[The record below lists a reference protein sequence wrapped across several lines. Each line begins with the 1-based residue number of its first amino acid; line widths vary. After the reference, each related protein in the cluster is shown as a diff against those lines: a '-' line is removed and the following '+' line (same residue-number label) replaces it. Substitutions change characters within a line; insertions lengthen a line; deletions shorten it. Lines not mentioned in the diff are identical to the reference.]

1 MSAPFFQP
9 RTHRRRDL
17 AGCTLMV
24 WLCMLACETRAQ
36 SHKPQA
42 SSSQQPAGNFLNNG
56 VTAHRGDSVHFP
68 ENTMPALLAGI
79 GAGADWIEL
88 DIFRTSDD
96 QLVVIHDASTKR
108 TGDRELQVT
117 AATYE
122 QLQDIDVAT
131 GFRRQ
136 HQLSLAQCPPAQIPL
151 LKDVI
156 IHVMKQHRTRVSIQ
170 PKMDCV
176 ADAVALVKQLGAER
190 WVGFNDGN
198 LQYMQQV
205 KSLAPEIPVFWDRG
219 PNTNIDV
226 DLATA
231 QRHGF
236 EALVI
241 HHAGITAEKVTKVR
255 RAQLEIGAWTVNQ
268 PARMHELLDLGV
280 QRIYTDD
287 PRALLSIK
295 AASR

>member
-1 MSAPFFQP
+1 MPGPHSQR
-9 RTHRRRDL
+9 RTHNRLGL
-17 AGCTLMV
+17 ARLPLMV
-24 WLCMLACETRAQ
+24 GCCVLACLARAQ
-36 SHKPQA
+36 PPKSQSPSRHQA
-42 SSSQQPAGNFLNNG
+42 AGNFLHNG

-79 GAGADWIEL
+79 EAGADWIEL
-88 DIFRTSDD
+88 DIFRTSDN

-108 TGDRELQVT
+108 TGDRELLVAT
-117 AATYE
+117 ATYE
-122 QLQDIDVAT
+122 QLQAIDVAI

-136 HQLSLAQCPPAQIPL
+136 HQQTLAQCPPAQIPL
-151 LKDVI
+151 LKDVLRN
-156 IHVMKQHRTRVSIQ
+156 VMQQHRTRVSIQ

-176 ADAVALVKQLGAER
+176 ADAIALVKQLGAER

-198 LQYMQQV
+198 LKYMQQV

-219 PNTNIDV
+219 PHTNIDE
-226 DLATA
+226 DLTVA

-241 HHAGITAEKVTKVR
+241 HHSGITEEKVAKVR
-255 RAQLEIGAWTVNQ
+255 QARLEIGAWTVNQ
-268 PARMHELLDLGV
+268 PARMIELLDLGV

-287 PRALLSIK
+287 PRALLSVR